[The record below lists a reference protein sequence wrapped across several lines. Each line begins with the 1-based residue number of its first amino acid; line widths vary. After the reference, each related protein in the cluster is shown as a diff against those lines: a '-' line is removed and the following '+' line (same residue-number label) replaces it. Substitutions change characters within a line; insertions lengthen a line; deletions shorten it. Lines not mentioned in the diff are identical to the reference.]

1 MQITPPVFI
10 RFEGARMLVHSGK
23 TVTVDQKFDADET
36 DSHYA
41 NYVFLRL
48 VAMRRRF
55 ERVDFR
61 YSFFDACY
69 LRDCE
74 FDSCDFTGCRFVNTQ
89 LPGAKFSGCKFDYA
103 TFEKTNVDP
112 IILNTECPGHENLKS
127 RFARTLRTNFQ
138 QLGDASAVNKAMR
151 VELDAT
157 EIHLKKAWQSNESY
171 YRSHHPGVWG
181 RIEAFLAWIKFK
193 ALDYIWGNGESIVR
207 LLISIL
213 ITVTM
218 MAIFDAISYRDP
230 SRVGTYVTSYGRA
243 FEVFI
248 GTLRP
253 AEYAIGYLTLVTSI
267 RLIAVGFFLSIIIKR
282 FNRR

>member
-1 MQITPPVFI
+1 
-10 RFEGARMLVHSGK
+10 MLVPSGK
-23 TVTVDQKFDADET
+23 TVICDHKFDADET
-36 DSHYA
+36 DSRYA

-48 VAMRRRF
+48 VAMRKRF

-61 YSFFDACY
+61 YSIFDTCY
-69 LRDCE
+69 LRDCK
-74 FDSCDFTGCRFVNTQ
+74 FDACDFTGCRFVNTQ
-89 LPGAKFSGCKFDYA
+89 LPGAKFSGCKFDYT
-103 TFEKTNVDP
+103 TFEKTHVDP
-112 IILNTECPGHENLKS
+112 GILDTECPGHENLKS

-181 RIEAFLAWIKFK
+181 RIKAFLAWAKFR
-193 ALDYIWGNGESIVR
+193 ALDRVWGNGENIAS

-213 ITVTM
+213 VFVGM
-218 MAIFDAISYRDP
+218 MAVFDAISYRDP
-230 SRVGTYVTSYGRA
+230 RLVGTYVASFGTSL
-243 FEVFI
+243 EVFI

-253 AEYAIGYLTLVTSI
+253 TEYAVSYLTLVTFI
-267 RLIAVGFFLSIIIKR
+267 RLIAVGFFLSIIVKK